1 MARFSLRSAPLL
13 APKPS
18 PAKPRSIIA
27 EVRRLWDRAAQAK
40 VLSDAVAAEDEERVG
55 DLTERVRCQHPPNVS
70 RL

>member
-1 MARFSLRSAPLL
+1 MVRFSLRSAPLL

-27 EVRRLWDRAAQAK
+27 PGRRLWDRAAQGK
-40 VLSDAVAAEDEERVG
+40 VLSDAVTVEDEERVG
-55 DLTERVRCQHPPNVS
+55 DLAERVRCQQPPNVS